1 MQNANPPEPPVRW
14 TEADH
19 QSHRGHDG
27 DTRSMD
33 TKVTI
38 NGMTHLW
45 NLALARYPLSTG
57 KLSER
62 SAVQAGWQCCAGGM
76 PTRARVQP
84 EKNNARRNIHSED
97 IQSEDIQSEDIQS
110 EDMQLEMKTVE
121 SRNQG

>member
-1 MQNANPPEPPVRW
+1 
-14 TEADH
+14 
-19 QSHRGHDG
+19 
-27 DTRSMD
+27 MD

-84 EKNNARRNIHSED
+84 EKNNARGNIHSED

-110 EDMQLEMKTVE
+110 EDMQLEMKRVE
-121 SRNQG
+121 CRNQG